1 MTIVANIVL
10 ADNKSFIVRG
20 NNVTEWQSI
29 RYAYKSPYGLSNRLK
44 CDGSI
49 HQQFNEC
56 ERTAHHTWQVTIDDY
71 FYQSKKFCCFIWQTL
86 DCERDVAAKCSVD
99 YAKKLEANAEQ
110 SYKSMCDVVGSARD
124 SWTCWFTG
132 ERTDTILWIIGIVLL
147 ILATICACM
156 GIRLYN
162 SNKTKPE
169 MEIQKIGKSTE
180 MHLSIANYAANL
192 RQVSASD
199 APIKQPQT
207 RGNRSFLLPDGGG
220 SITDPPLPSGV
231 SKNISSSASRTPT
244 PVMRPE
250 RATTPVMKPKGAS
263 VPKNIAS
270 SASKAPTPVM
280 KPEGASVPKN
290 IPSSA
295 SKAPTP
301 VMKPEGASV
310 PKNIPSSASKAPTP
324 VMKPEG
330 ASVPK
335 NIASSA
341 SKAPTPVM
349 KPEGASVPK
358 NIPSSASKAP
368 TPVMKPEGA
377 SVPKNIPSSASKAP
391 IPVMQP
397 EGTSV
402 PKNIPSSAS
411 KAPIPV
417 MQPEGTSVPKN
428 IPSSASKA
436 PIPVMQP
443 EGTSVPKNIP
453 SSASSNTAAIHGL
466 ENVSPSSSVHRG
478 GYSSGTLTPASSRNS
493 FGSDITQVLSQP
505 TNSKIQRHSSLP
517 DLKSTQ
523 PATIERLSKSLISV
537 QDQQSPLSSASSTS
551 SYLSASDGYA
561 TDSSGLVMI
570 AGSKKPR
577 FQANTSSSSVLGRQI
592 DTPSLQQT
600 SPPPPSPTAPVGNV
614 LEQIPQMD
622 AHTPRKF
629 VLQPP
634 IRLDRTQSEIITGS
648 RQTLLPKSASSP
660 SIFYPEMDAPSP
672 TAPVG
677 NVLDQIPQM
686 DTHTPRKFVLQPP
699 IRLDRTQSQI
709 ITGSRPAILQK
720 STSSPSIFYPEIDAP
735 SSSTSTTPTPATS
748 VDNILDQI
756 PQMDAHTPRKF
767 VLQPPI
773 QLDRTQSQIITG
785 SRPAILQKSASS
797 PSIFYPEMDAPSPTA
812 PVGNVLDQIP
822 QMDAHTPRKFVFQP
836 PIRLDRTQSE
846 IITGSRQAI
855 LQKSTSSP
863 SIFYPELDVP
873 SSSTSTTPSPAT
885 SVDNIL
891 DQIPQMDTHTTRKYV
906 LQPPIRLDRTQ
917 SEIITGSRQTILPK
931 STSSPSIF
939 YPELEAPSSS
949 TSTPSPTPSVDNVS
963 VSSSRPL
970 SPALS
975 ETSDIHPS
983 IGSNKALATTEPV
996 NSSIDVIK
1004 DVNISRGP
1012 SFKSAK
1018 KTIEKKFAYEPRSTV
1033 VTNLDSFETRRQSI
1047 AEKMTT
1053 IVRHLFSFSGTS
1065 YTRPVSRST
1074 TAISPQP
1081 SPSPSSSSTSTSSSS
1096 TSTPSSSTSI
1106 PDMTATTDMTR
1117 VIQELDALSKLRN
1130 LDSTP

>member
-1 MTIVANIVL
+1 
-10 ADNKSFIVRG
+10 
-20 NNVTEWQSI
+20 
-29 RYAYKSPYGLSNRLK
+29 
-44 CDGSI
+44 
-49 HQQFNEC
+49 
-56 ERTAHHTWQVTIDDY
+56 
-71 FYQSKKFCCFIWQTL
+71 
-86 DCERDVAAKCSVD
+86 
-99 YAKKLEANAEQ
+99 
-110 SYKSMCDVVGSARD
+110 
-124 SWTCWFTG
+124 
-132 ERTDTILWIIGIVLL
+132 
-147 ILATICACM
+147 
-156 GIRLYN
+156 
-162 SNKTKPE
+162 
-169 MEIQKIGKSTE
+169 MEIQKIGKSTDINKQ

-231 SKNISSSASRTPT
+231 PKNIPSSASRTPT

-310 PKNIPSSASKAPTP
+310 PKNIHSSASKAPTP

-330 ASVPK
+330 ASVTK
-335 NIASSA
+335 NIPSSA
-341 SKAPTPVM
+341 SKAPIPVM

-358 NIPSSASKAP
+358 NIH
-368 TPVMKPEGA
+368 
-377 SVPKNIPSSASKAP
+377 SSASKAP

-402 PKNIPSSAS
+402 PKNIPSAS
-411 KAPIPV
+411 NAPIPV
-417 MQPEGTSVPKN
+417 MQPEGTNVPKN
-428 IPSSASKA
+428 IPSASKA
-436 PIPVMQP
+436 PIQVMQP

-453 SSASSNTAAIHGL
+453 SSASSETAAIL

-478 GYSSGTLTPASSRNS
+478 GYSSATLTPASSRNS

-537 QDQQSPLSSASSTS
+537 HDQQSPLSSASSTS

-570 AGSKKPR
+570 AGSKKPK

-622 AHTPRKF
+622 AHTPREF

-634 IRLDRTQSEIITGS
+634 IRLDRTQSQIITGS

-672 TAPVG
+672 TTPVG

-686 DTHTPRKFVLQPP
+686 DTHTPREFVLQPP

-720 STSSPSIFYPEIDAP
+720 STSSPSIFYPEMDAP
-735 SSSTSTTPTPATS
+735 SSSTTPTPATS

-785 SRPAILQKSASS
+785 SRPAILQKSTSS
-797 PSIFYPEMDAPSPTA
+797 PSIFYPEMDAPSPTV

-863 SIFYPELDVP
+863 SIFYPEMDAP

-891 DQIPQMDTHTTRKYV
+891 DQIPQMDAHTTRKYV

-917 SEIITGSRQTILPK
+917 SEIITGSRETILPK

-983 IGSNKALATTEPV
+983 IGSNNALATTEPV

-1065 YTRPVSRST
+1065 SYTRPVSRST

-1081 SPSPSSSSTSTSSSS
+1081 SPSPSSSSISTSSSS

>member
-99 YAKKLEANAEQ
+99 YAKKLEANTEQ
-110 SYKSMCDVVGSARD
+110 SYKSMCDGVGSARD
-124 SWTCWFTG
+124 SWTCWFTE

-147 ILATICACM
+147 ILTTICACL

-169 MEIQKIGKSTE
+169 MEIQKIGKSTDINKQ

-231 SKNISSSASRTPT
+231 PKNIPSSASRTPT

-310 PKNIPSSASKAPTP
+310 PKNIHSSASKAPTP

-330 ASVPK
+330 ASVTK
-335 NIASSA
+335 NIPSSA
-341 SKAPTPVM
+341 SKAPIPVM

-358 NIPSSASKAP
+358 NIH
-368 TPVMKPEGA
+368 
-377 SVPKNIPSSASKAP
+377 SSASKAP

-402 PKNIPSSAS
+402 PKNIPSAS
-411 KAPIPV
+411 NAPIPV
-417 MQPEGTSVPKN
+417 MQPEGTNVPKN
-428 IPSSASKA
+428 IPSASKA
-436 PIPVMQP
+436 PIQVMQP

-453 SSASSNTAAIHGL
+453 SSASSETAAIL

-478 GYSSGTLTPASSRNS
+478 GYSSATLTPASSRNS

-537 QDQQSPLSSASSTS
+537 HDQQSPLSSASSTS

-570 AGSKKPR
+570 AGSKKPK

-622 AHTPRKF
+622 AHTPREF

-634 IRLDRTQSEIITGS
+634 IRLDRTQSQIITGS

-672 TAPVG
+672 TTPVG
-677 NVLDQIPQM
+677 NV
-686 DTHTPRKFVLQPP
+686 
-699 IRLDRTQSQI
+699 
-709 ITGSRPAILQK
+709 
-720 STSSPSIFYPEIDAP
+720 
-735 SSSTSTTPTPATS
+735 
-748 VDNILDQI
+748 
-756 PQMDAHTPRKF
+756 
-767 VLQPPI
+767 
-773 QLDRTQSQIITG
+773 
-785 SRPAILQKSASS
+785 
-797 PSIFYPEMDAPSPTA
+797 
-812 PVGNVLDQIP
+812 
-822 QMDAHTPRKFVFQP
+822 
-836 PIRLDRTQSE
+836 LDRTQSE

-863 SIFYPELDVP
+863 SIFYPEMDAP

-891 DQIPQMDTHTTRKYV
+891 DQIPQMDAHTTRKYV

-917 SEIITGSRQTILPK
+917 SEIITGSRETILPK

-983 IGSNKALATTEPV
+983 IGSNNALATTEPV

-1065 YTRPVSRST
+1065 SYTRPVSRST

-1081 SPSPSSSSTSTSSSS
+1081 SPSPSSSSISTSSSS

>member
-1 MTIVANIVL
+1 MTGFLFIDNDGKQISSIFLRIVIFFMTIVANIVL

-686 DTHTPRKFVLQPP
+686 D
-699 IRLDRTQSQI
+699 
-709 ITGSRPAILQK
+709 
-720 STSSPSIFYPEIDAP
+720 
-735 SSSTSTTPTPATS
+735 
-748 VDNILDQI
+748 
-756 PQMDAHTPRKF
+756 AHTPRKF